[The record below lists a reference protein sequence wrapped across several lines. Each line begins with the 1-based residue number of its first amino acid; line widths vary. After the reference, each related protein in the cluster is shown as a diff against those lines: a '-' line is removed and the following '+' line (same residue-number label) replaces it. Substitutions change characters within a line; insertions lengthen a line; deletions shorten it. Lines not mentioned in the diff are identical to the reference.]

1 MLPYAVTA
9 AARLRRARTILILHD
24 LYPDVLVMAGLLQPN
39 IDRNQGHPRG
49 KYVDVP
55 GAEYRRHNWTRH
67 GTSSHAL

>member
-1 MLPYAVTA
+1 
-9 AARLRRARTILILHD
+9 LHD